1 MIEPMILQYS
11 TRYGFGSYRW
21 INGMTDPTIMQKTLL
36 NVPKDSDCPLSLE
49 RVMSMLFHHL

>member
-21 INGMTDPTIMQKTLL
+21 INGTTPPMIMQITLV
-36 NVPKDSDCPLSLE
+36 NVLKDSDCPLAL
-49 RVMSMLFHHL
+49 VMLMLFHHQ